1 MRDFLKYT
9 FASLLALLIFLGVS
23 IGGLVLLVISI
34 SSKDPA
40 PRVKDKSVLAFD
52 LSVDITDGQK
62 GSRGNLGS
70 ALLSGTP
77 DTVPLRMALN
87 AIDRAAKDKRIVA
100 LYLYGDMESSSS
112 AGYAALKEV
121 REALQRFRATGKKI
135 IAYGVAWSE
144 PEYYLAS
151 VADTIAINPYGSFE
165 LNGLA
170 SNTAFYAGAL
180 KKFGVG
186 VQVTRV
192 GKYKSAVEPF
202 LLDKR
207 SPESRRQTQALLG
220 DVWGE
225 FLTAVG
231 KDRQLTPTQL
241 QTVTD
246 NQPVL
251 DAEAAV
257 KQKLVTKLAYEDEM
271 ISQLQQIG
279 EKDDDSFRQI
289 SLKSYAKVAEQALEG
304 ERRSKNQIAVV
315 YAEGE
320 IVDGEGDA
328 GQVGG
333 DRFAQQLREIQHDDD
348 IKAVVIRVNSPGG
361 SVVGSE
367 VIQREVIQTRKTK
380 PVVISMG
387 GVAASGGYWIST
399 FSDRI
404 FAQPNTITGSIG
416 VFGLRPNVQKLA
428 NDNGVTWDVVK
439 TGRYADISSITRP
452 RTPPE
457 LAIFQKSVDRIYDR
471 FVSKVAESRQLP
483 KAKVAEVAQGR
494 VWSGK
499 QALAIGLVDQMGGL
513 QDAIQDAAQRAKLGD
528 DWKLTEFP
536 QPRGFKEELL
546 KNLSSESSQ
555 KNKSKNLVFKQLG
568 ELQAEF
574 TVLREMNDPSEIYAR
589 LPFNFRLD

>member
-1 MRDFLKYT
+1 
-9 FASLLALLIFLGVS
+9 LLALLIFLGLS

-40 PRVKDKSVLAFD
+40 PSVKDKSVLAFD

-62 GSRGNLGS
+62 GSSGNLGN

-77 DTVPLRMALN
+77 DTIALQTVLT

-112 AGYAALKEV
+112 AGYAGLKEV

-135 IAYGVAWSE
+135 IAYGVDWSE
-144 PEYYLAS
+144 PEYYLTS

-170 SNTAFYAGAL
+170 SNTAFYADAL

-186 VQVTRV
+186 IQVTRV
-192 GKYKSAVEPF
+192 GKYKAAVEPF

-207 SPESRRQTQALLG
+207 SPESRQQTQALLG

-231 KDRQLTPTQL
+231 NDRKLTPTQL
-241 QTVTD
+241 QTITD
-246 NQPVL
+246 NQPIL
-251 DAEAAV
+251 DAEDAV

-271 ISQLQQIG
+271 ISQLQQVG
-279 EKDDDSFRQI
+279 EKDDESFRQI
-289 SLKSYAKVAEQALEG
+289 SLKSYAKVAQSLE
-304 ERRSKNQIAVV
+304 RQSKNQIAVV
-315 YAEGE
+315 YVEGE
-320 IVDGEGDA
+320 IVNGEGDA
-328 GQVGG
+328 DQVGG
-333 DRFAQQLREIQHDDD
+333 DRFAQQLREIQGDDD

-367 VIQREVIQTRKTK
+367 VIQREVIQTRKKK
-380 PVVISMG
+380 PVVVSMG

-416 VFGLRPNVQKLA
+416 VFGLRPNVQKIA
-428 NDNGVTWDVVK
+428 NDNGITWDVVK

-452 RTPPE
+452 RTAPE
-457 LAIFQKSVDRIYDR
+457 LAVFQKSVDRIYDR
-471 FVSKVAESRQLP
+471 FVGKVAESRKLP

-536 QPRGFKEELL
+536 EPRGLRETLL
-546 KNLSSESSQ
+546 KNLSSASLQ
-555 KNKSKNLVFKQLG
+555 KNKSKNSVFNQLG
-568 ELQAEF
+568 KLQADF

-589 LPFNFRLD
+589 MPFNFRLD

>member
-9 FASLLALLIFLGVS
+9 FASLLALLIFLGLS

-34 SSKDPA
+34 SSRDPA
-40 PRVKDKSVLAFD
+40 PSVKDKSVLAFD

-62 GSRGNLGS
+62 GSSGNLGN

-77 DTVPLRMALN
+77 DTIALRMALN

-100 LYLYGDMESSSS
+100 LYLYGDMESSTS
-112 AGYAALKEV
+112 AGYAGLKEV
-121 REALQRFRATGKKI
+121 REALQRFQATGKKV
-135 IAYGVAWSE
+135 IAYGVAWGE

-170 SNTAFYAGAL
+170 SNTAFYASAL
-180 KKFGVG
+180 KKLGVG
-186 VQVTRV
+186 IQVTRV
-192 GKYKSAVEPF
+192 GRYKAAVEPF
-202 LLDKR
+202 LSDKR
-207 SPESRRQTQALLG
+207 SPESRQQTQALLG

-231 KDRQLTPTQL
+231 KDRKLTPTQL
-241 QTVTD
+241 QTLTD

-251 DAEAAV
+251 NAEDAV

-271 ISQLQQIG
+271 ISQLQQLG
-279 EKDDDSFRQI
+279 EKDEDSFRQI
-289 SLKSYAKVAEQALEG
+289 SLKSYAKVAQAS
-304 ERRSKNQIAVV
+304 ERQSKNQIAVV

-328 GQVGG
+328 DQVGG
-333 DRFAQQLREIQHDDD
+333 DRFAQQLREIQQDDD

-367 VIQREVIQTRKTK
+367 VIQREVIQTRKKK
-380 PVVISMG
+380 PVVVSMG
-387 GVAASGGYWIST
+387 GIAASGGYWIST

-416 VFGLRPNVQKLA
+416 VFGLRPNVQKIA

-457 LAIFQKSVDRIYDR
+457 LAVFQKTVDRIYDR
-471 FVSKVAESRQLP
+471 FVSKVAESRKLP

-499 QALAIGLVDQMGGL
+499 QALAIGLVDKIGGL

-536 QPRGFKEELL
+536 EPRGLRETLL
-546 KNLSSESSQ
+546 KNLSSASLQ
-555 KNKSKNLVFKQLG
+555 KNRSKNSVFNELG
-568 ELQAEF
+568 KLQADF
-574 TVLREMNDPSEIYAR
+574 TVLRGMNDPSETYAR